1 MSPDPLLLSTPP
13 ALAPAIADLRRAG
26 RFALDT
32 ESNSLY
38 AYHYRVCLIQIST
51 DATDYLI
58 DALALPNQQNL
69 VDLAADPGIE
79 ITMHAAENDV
89 LMLHRDFGFRC
100 LRLFDTLWAS
110 RILGWKQVGLAALLR
125 DRFGVELD
133 KRMQR
138 TDWGRRPLSPDQL
151 VYARLDTHYLLP
163 LRDQLEAELRAH
175 GRWDEAKEVFAEIT
189 TITWEEKD
197 TPSFW
202 RLPGAGDME
211 PRQQAVLKALFDWR
225 EATAAQRDI
234 PPFKVLGNETLIAL
248 AQAQPDTLTALHG
261 VRGVPR
267 HLPERT
273 ARALLRTLR
282 EGRVA
287 AVPPP
292 PERSHGSRPDNG
304 ALARFDRL
312 RGWRTSQAERRGV
325 DADVILTN
333 QILMAIAKANPR
345 DLPALQSTGLLG
357 PWKLD
362 AYGSEIL
369 QTMHNRSESRE
380 SAL

>member
-1 MSPDPLLLSTPP
+1 MPPHPTLLTDPL
-13 ALAPAIADLRRAG
+13 ALAEAVATLRRAG

-51 DATDYLI
+51 GDADYLI
-58 DALALPNQQNL
+58 DTLALPDQNL
-69 VDLAADPGIE
+69 LTALAADPDIE

-89 LMLHRDFGFRC
+89 LMLHRDFGFHC
-100 LRLFDTLWAS
+100 ARLFDTLWAA
-110 RILGWKQVGLAALLR
+110 RIMGWKQVSLAALLH

-151 VYARLDTHYLLP
+151 AYARLDTRYLLP
-163 LRDQLEAELRAH
+163 LRDQLETELKER
-175 GRWDEAKEVFAEIT
+175 GRWDEAQEVFAELT

-197 TPSFW
+197 APNFW
-202 RLPGAGDME
+202 RLPGAWDLE

-225 EATAAQRDI
+225 ETTAQQRNV
-234 PPFKVLGNETLIAL
+234 PPFKVLGNETLMTL
-248 AQAQPDTLTALHG
+248 AQAQPDTLPALFG
-261 VRGVPR
+261 VRGMPR

-273 ARALLRTLR
+273 ARALIKTLR
-282 EGRVA
+282 EGQQA
-287 AVPPP
+287 PFPTP
-292 PERSHGSRPDNG
+292 PERTYGHRPDNG

-333 QILMAIAKANPR
+333 QVLMAIAKANPP
-345 DLPALQSTGLLG
+345 DLSALQATGLLG
-357 PWKLD
+357 AWKLQ
-362 AYGSEIL
+362 AYGAEIL
-369 QTMHNRSESRE
+369 KVMR
-380 SAL
+380 

>member
-1 MSPDPLLLSTPP
+1 MQPDARLLRTTA
-13 ALAPAIADLRRAG
+13 ALAAAIADLRRAG

-51 DATDYLI
+51 SETDYLI
-58 DALALPNQQNL
+58 DALALPDQQLL
-69 VDLAADPGIE
+69 VELAANPDIE

-100 LRLFDTLWAS
+100 ARLFDTLWAA
-110 RILGWKQVGLAALLR
+110 RILGWKQVSLAALLR
-125 DRFGVELD
+125 DRFGVEVD

-138 TDWGRRPLSPDQL
+138 TDWGRRPLTPDQL
-151 VYARLDTHYLLP
+151 AYARLDTHYLLP
-163 LRDQLEAELRAH
+163 LRDQFEDELRLR
-175 GRWDEAKEVFAEIT
+175 GRWDEAREVFAEMT

-197 TPSFW
+197 APSIW
-202 RLPGAGDME
+202 RLAGVWDLE
-211 PRQQAVLKALFDWR
+211 PRQQAVLKALFEWR
-225 EATAAQRDI
+225 ETTAAQRNV

-248 AQAQPDTLTALHG
+248 ALAQPDTLSALHNI
-261 VRGVPR
+261 RGVPR

-273 ARALLRTLR
+273 ARALLRALR
-282 EGRVA
+282 EGQQASR
-287 AVPPP
+287 PLP
-292 PERSHGSRPDNG
+292 PERTYGARPDNG

-312 RGWRTSQAERRGV
+312 RSWRTSQAEQRGV

-333 QILMAIAKANPR
+333 QILMAIARANPP
-345 DLPALQSTGLLG
+345 DLSALRMAGLLG

-362 AYGSEIL
+362 AYGTQIL
-369 QTMHNRSESRE
+369 QAMKP
-380 SAL
+380 